1 MTELSSVRSADR
13 AELVERWKNAFGCE
27 PPARVHT
34 GLMRGVLAWH
44 VQCEANGIQT
54 ATTSHETDSKMTSST
69 LRSGARL
76 LREWRGVTH
85 EVLVAGEGFLY
96 AGKTYKSLSAI
107 ARAIT
112 GTHWSGPLFFGIKR

>member
-1 MTELSSVRSADR
+1 
-13 AELVERWKNAFGCE
+13 
-27 PPARVHT
+27 
-34 GLMRGVLAWH
+34 
-44 VQCEANGIQT
+44 
-54 ATTSHETDSKMTSST
+54 MTSST